1 MEYIRSFL
9 FAPGS
14 NESIIKKALNSS
26 ADAVIIDLE
35 DATALNEKDRAREIA
50 LKISL
55 IDRDKPLYIRINGAN
70 SPFFEKDLE
79 LLESAKLDGVVLP
92 KCEDSDDIIKLTQ
105 AIKENI
111 DVIPLIESAKGIINL
126 VNMGRASKK
135 ISRFAFGAID
145 YTLDI
150 NAQYTKSGF
159 ELLYPRSY
167 LVIISRI
174 LNLLPPVDTV
184 FPYLNDETGLINETK
199 HIKELGMFGKLAIH
213 PKQVD
218 IINDIFTPTKSE
230 IDEANSIAKAFL
242 EAEKE
247 GVASIRVNNKF
258 VDYPVYLKSKRIIEL
273 AKILEKKE

>member
-1 MEYIRSFL
+1 MEFIRSFL

-35 DATALNEKDRAREIA
+35 DATALNEKDKAREIA

-273 AKILEKKE
+273 AKILEEKE